1 MRWVAGEVVSNLATE
16 QQEYLKCQ
24 ANPVYFIYHYC
35 KILDAVA
42 GEWIPFHLWLEQRDT
57 VNALQE
63 NRLVVILKARQLG
76 LTWLCLAYAL
86 WRMIFHPIAVILLF
100 SKRDTEAMHLLERLK
115 DMYKLLPAWA
125 QAKASE
131 MDSAHVFKLS
141 LGSQARAFPTTAG
154 DTYTGTFALVDEAD
168 LVGNLNQLMRSVKPT
183 IDGGGQMVL
192 LSRSDKARPA
202 SEFKRTFRAARK
214 GAIPWYPI
222 FLPWYVH
229 PNRDQVWYEEQ
240 RRDILARTGALDD
253 LHEQY
258 PATEDEALSAA
269 EKGKRLAK
277 QWLEQ
282 CFMESMPILD
292 HPGPAIPELEVYTLP
307 KPGHRYVIGADPAE
321 GLAASD
327 DSSFTVMDE
336 QSMDEVAALAAKL
349 EPAEFALAIDQVGRW
364 YNDARVLVE
373 RNNHGHAVILW
384 LAQNSPLRILDGLD
398 NRPGWQTNVA
408 SKSTMYALV
417 ADCLRSG
424 ASRIRSLETYLQLA
438 SIESSTL
445 RAPDGEL
452 DDRATSFCLAEL
464 ATMAIDDQV
473 VYDNTIRVNL

>member
-1 MRWVAGEVVSNLATE
+1 MMSNLTAE

-42 GEWIPFHLWLEQRDT
+42 GEWIPFQLWPEQRDT
-57 VNALQE
+57 VNVLQE

-76 LTWLCLAYAL
+76 LTWLCLSVNL
-86 WRMIFHPIAVILLF
+86 WRMIFHSVAVVLLF
-100 SKRDTEAMHLLERLK
+100 SRRDTEAVHLLERLK
-115 DMYKLLPAWA
+115 EMYKRLPPWA
-125 QAKASE
+125 QARGSE
-131 MDSAHVFKLS
+131 MDSAHVLKLS
-141 LGSQARAFPTTAG
+141 LGSEARAFPTTAG
-154 DTYTGTFALVDEAD
+154 DSYTATSVLVDEAD
-168 LVGNLNQLMRSVKPT
+168 LIMNFDHLMKAVKPT
-183 IDGGGQMVL
+183 VDGGGFMTL
-192 LSRSDKARPA
+192 LGRSDKSRPA
-202 SEFKRTFRAARK
+202 SGFKRVYRAARK
-214 GAIPWYPI
+214 GVVPWYPI

-240 RRDILARTGALDD
+240 KRDILERTGSLDD

-258 PATEDEALSAA
+258 PATEDEALRASQ
-269 EKGKRLAK
+269 KGKRFAE

-282 CFMESMPILD
+282 CFTESMPILD
-292 HPGPAIPELEVYTLP
+292 HPGPAIPELEVYVLP
-307 KPGHRYVIGADPAE
+307 IPGRRYVIGADPAE
-321 GLAASD
+321 GLSASD

-336 QSMDEVAALAAKL
+336 QTMDEVAALAAKL
-349 EPAEFALAIDQVGRW
+349 EPAEFSSAIDQVGRW
-364 YNDARVLVE
+364 YNNARVLVE

-445 RAPDGEL
+445 CAPDGEL

-473 VYDNTIRVNL
+473 IFDNSIRVNL

>member
-1 MRWVAGEVVSNLATE
+1 MSNLSTE
-16 QQEYLKCQ
+16 QQEWLKCQ
-24 ANPVYFIYHYC
+24 ANQVYFIYHHC
-35 KILDAVA
+35 KILDPVA
-42 GEWIPFHLWLEQRDT
+42 GEWIPFRLWPEQRDT
-57 VNALQE
+57 VNALRD
-63 NRLVVILKARQLG
+63 NRLTIILKARQLG

-86 WRMIFHPIAVILLF
+86 WLMIFHPIAVVLLF
-100 SKRDTEAMHLLERLK
+100 SRRDTEAMHLLERLK
-115 DMYKLLPAWA
+115 GMYQRLPTWA
-125 QAKASE
+125 QAKSAE

-141 LGSQARAFPTTAG
+141 LGSEARAFPATAG
-154 DTYTGTFALVDEAD
+154 DSYTGTIALVDEAD
-168 LVGNLNQLMRSVKPT
+168 LIQNLNRLMRAVKPT

-192 LSRSDKARPA
+192 LSRSDKTRPA

-214 GAIPWYPI
+214 GAIPWHAI
-222 FLPWYVH
+222 FLPWRVH

-240 RRDILARTGALDD
+240 RRDILERTGALDD

-282 CFMESMPILD
+282 CFTESLPILD
-292 HPGPAIPELEVYTLP
+292 HPGPAIPELEVYVP
-307 KPGHRYVIGADPAE
+307 PVPGRRYVIGADPAE

-336 QSMDEVAALAAKL
+336 LSMNEVASLAAKL
-349 EPAEFALAIDQVGRW
+349 EPAEFAASIDQAGQW
-364 YNDARVLVE
+364 YNNARVLVE

-452 DDRATSFCLAEL
+452 DDRAISFCLAEL
-464 ATMAIDDQV
+464 ATMAIDDRV